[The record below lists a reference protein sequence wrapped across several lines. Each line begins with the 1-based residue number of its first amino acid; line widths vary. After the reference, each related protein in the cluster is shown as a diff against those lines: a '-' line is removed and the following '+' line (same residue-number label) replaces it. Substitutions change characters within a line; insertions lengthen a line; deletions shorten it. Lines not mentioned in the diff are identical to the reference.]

1 MIFRYW
7 RAVLMVFLL
16 INFNSSTSFQNDS
29 CTQEIPTFAC
39 SDDIP
44 LLIVD
49 FDQVSMNSCG
59 GHYHPSLLKSIVGVT
74 WEDADEEKNYVVMM
88 VDPDAKGLQGDN
100 VFIHWMRWGI
110 KGVDIVLGMQVSGKE
125 NAKYIPPNP
134 KPGAKA
140 HRYSIYLYEE
150 SLSPNP
156 EFQPLPREIK
166 KRKEFDIMKYTKD
179 FKFCGPLA
187 HNIFYANL

>member
-74 WEDADEEKNYVVMM
+74 WEDADE
-88 VDPDAKGLQGDN
+88 
-100 VFIHWMRWGI
+100 
-110 KGVDIVLGMQVSGKE
+110 GVDIVLGMQVSGKE